1 MSEDVQNVDS
11 AEESTQQS
19 VAEETT
25 QLAEENQSIGLDQ
38 LASDARNE
46 AEAKSQREIL
56 ANELQNLTKAA
67 ARSSLLFFAPNLD
80 EIAEKARAER
90 EARKEALEAERR
102 QRRLAEI
109 THDEDEV
116 VSRRRRRRRRT
127 CWWTPRRR
135 GRRPPRAPRR
145 RGRASGRSARAGWRG
160 APWAAR
166 A

>member
-67 ARSSLLFFAPNLD
+67 ARSLSL
-80 EIAEKARAER
+80 IH
-90 EARKEALEAERR
+90 
-102 QRRLAEI
+102 I
-109 THDEDEV
+109 
-116 VSRRRRRRRRT
+116 
-127 CWWTPRRR
+127 
-135 GRRPPRAPRR
+135 
-145 RGRASGRSARAGWRG
+145 
-160 APWAAR
+160 
-166 A
+166 